1 MLDRRELNKLVRV
14 ALETGE
20 YELGCEDCLEQ
31 VDVFVEM
38 ELAGL
43 DAAVAMPLVNNH
55 LQRCGECREEFE
67 ALLRALRTIEKD
79 RSGNSICGS
88 VGRLWRRR
96 SEDP

>member
-1 MLDRRELNKLVRV
+1 MLDRRELRKLVKV

-20 YELGCEDCLEQ
+20 YELGCDECLDQ
-31 VDVFVEM
+31 VDSFVEL

-43 DAAVAMPLVNNH
+43 DAAVAMPLLNNH

-79 RSGNSICGS
+79 RNGGGIFGP

-96 SEDP
+96 S